1 MFFVHGIFLRNAEIV
16 RFSANKS
23 SLLSIACAK
32 NKKSLEN
39 TGLSITHVN
48 LLDRTVEGLECV
60 KDKVFSVQYHPESSP
75 GPQDSFYLFDRFIN
89 MMRERKD
96 NA

>member
-39 TGLSITHVN
+39 TGFCCS
-48 LLDRTVEGLECV
+48 
-60 KDKVFSVQYHPESSP
+60 
-75 GPQDSFYLFDRFIN
+75 YL
-89 MMRERKD
+89 
-96 NA
+96 